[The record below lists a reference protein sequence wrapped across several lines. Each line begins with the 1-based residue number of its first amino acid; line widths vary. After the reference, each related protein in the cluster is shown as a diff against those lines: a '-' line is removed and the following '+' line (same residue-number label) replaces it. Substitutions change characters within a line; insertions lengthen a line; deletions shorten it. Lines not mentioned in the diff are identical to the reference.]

1 MPQARWRARCPERLS
16 VATGD
21 AILEWVMRGLWRL
34 VAFALLVPVCTWA
47 EPVAPL
53 TLDQALDLLHHQN
66 PELLA
71 AALNIRAAHGDLVSA
86 RLLPNPTLSNQVG
99 NFPLGQTNPPGLG
112 VGQTVIEQVGLQEE
126 IQLWGRRGARVSAAG
141 AREAQATDER
151 ADLERR
157 LVFETR
163 SRFVAVLVTTER
175 LRLARENLDRYRETV
190 RVSQERRKA
199 GDISPAELD
208 KVSLEQRTFE
218 LEVADAQTERTE
230 AVAALLPLLG
240 LDAGDVTVVG
250 DLNPPPART
259 DVDALVGEAL
269 TRRPD
274 LLALERAVEAADA
287 RLRLAR
293 AERWPDPTVGVQYTH
308 DQFTVSGDLPNS
320 LGTSFSLPLPLFDR
334 NQGQLERA
342 EAEAMIARHE
352 LDKTRLAIPQEVR
365 TAVNTYQLASA
376 QTRRYETAYLSQ
388 AKEALSGSEASY
400 REGAVSLLE
409 FLEAERAYIQTQRD
423 HLKALLDAYV
433 AAFGVAS
440 AAALDSPP

>member
-1 MPQARWRARCPERLS
+1 MPQARWLRARYGTFVRRDGRC
-16 VATGD
+16 
-21 AILEWVMRGLWRL
+21 IFEWVMRGLWRL
-34 VAFALLVPVCTWA
+34 AAFALLLPVCTSA

-53 TLDQALDLLHHQN
+53 TLDQALDLVRHQN

-71 AALNIRAAHGDLVSA
+71 AALNIRAAHGDLTSA

-99 NFPLGQTNPPGLG
+99 NLPLGRTNPPGLG
-112 VGQTVIEQVGLQEE
+112 AGETVIEQVGVQEE
-126 IQLWGRRGARVSAAG
+126 LLLWGRRGARISAAG
-141 AREAQATDER
+141 AREAQAADDR

-190 RVSQERRKA
+190 RVSSERRKA

-208 KVSLEQRTFE
+208 KVSLEQRSFE
-218 LEVADAQTERTE
+218 REVADAETERTE

-240 LDAGDVTVVG
+240 LDAGDVTAVG
-250 DLNPPPART
+250 NLGAPAART

-269 TRRPD
+269 ARRPD
-274 LLALERAVEAADA
+274 LRALERAVEAADA

-308 DQFTVSGDLPNS
+308 DQFTVSGDLANS
-320 LGTSFSLPLPLFDR
+320 LGTSLSLPLPLFNQ
-334 NQGQLERA
+334 NQGEVERA

-352 LDKTRLAIPQEVR
+352 LDKARLAIPQEVR
-365 TAVNTYQLASA
+365 TAVNTYVIASEE
-376 QTRRYETAYLSQ
+376 TRRYETTYLSQ
-388 AKEALSGSEASY
+388 AKDALRSTEASY

-409 FLEAERAYIQTQRD
+409 FLEAERAYTQTQRD
-423 HLKALLDAYV
+423 HLKALLDANV
-433 AAFGVAS
+433 AAFGVTS
-440 AAALDSPP
+440 AAALDPSP